1 MSTIPKPKIK
11 VKLPTKS
18 LVVEPPKLLR
28 DKKILIHGFNVLIN
42 YVEILDPKT
51 ASFKARSYADAIK
64 IIGDI
69 PTPEINNYFEVV
81 KAFHDAGKK
90 NPTKVLAKIKEFI
103 DTGSIKEVEEA
114 LAIPKVSAVM
124 NLTKIYGIGPK
135 VAMKLHDE
143 YGISTINE
151 LKELVYGSSDK
162 ILNDKQLIGL
172 SYFDDLQER
181 IPRSEITEFETIIKE
196 LAMKISP
203 DIKLSI
209 NGSYRRG
216 LATSGDIDV
225 LVTSPKGT
233 TEKYRKQLISSL
245 EKLGIIKET
254 LASGK
259 KKFMGIAFLSGKKA
273 RHIDIIETD
282 PENFPFA
289 VLYFTGSGG
298 FNTWMRGYALSLGY
312 SINEYTISHKDTMAP
327 VSPEEITEKI
337 GKPRF
342 ETEED
347 IFKFLG
353 LEYVSPTERNDTTV
367 GKAF

>member
-1 MSTIPKPKIK
+1 
-11 VKLPTKS
+11 
-18 LVVEPPKLLR
+18 
-28 DKKILIHGFNVLIN
+28 
-42 YVEILDPKT
+42 
-51 ASFKARSYADAIK
+51 
-64 IIGDI
+64 
-69 PTPEINNYFEVV
+69 
-81 KAFHDAGKK
+81 
-90 NPTKVLAKIKEFI
+90 
-103 DTGSIKEVEEA
+103 
-114 LAIPKVSAVM
+114 M

-135 VAMKLHDE
+135 MAMKLHE
-143 YGISTINE
+143 EHGITTINE
-151 LKELVYGSSDK
+151 LKEVVYGSADK

-181 IPRSEITEFETIIKE
+181 IPRAEITEFETIVKE
-196 LAMKISP
+196 MAFKISP

-225 LVTSPKGT
+225 LLTSPKGT
-233 TEKYRKQLISSL
+233 TEKYRKQLIINL
-245 EKLGIIKET
+245 EKVGIIKET

-282 PENFPFA
+282 PDNFPFA

-312 SINEYTISHKDTMAP
+312 SINEYTISHKDTMVP
-327 VSPEEITEKI
+327 ISPEEISKKI
-337 GKPRF
+337 GKVRF
-342 ETEED
+342 EEESD

-353 LEYVSPTERNDTTV
+353 LEYVPPTERNDTTV
-367 GKAF
+367 GKTF